1 MPWNTICTVILY
13 LAQGALAVLGII
25 VSLKPQ
31 PPERHKLLISVFII
45 ILIVSI
51 SAGISL
57 QLLNNRDIEEK
68 EKQYK
73 KEMDEQKKLTDRI
86 NGELYISQ
94 LSRERLQGVG
104 GARKEPITAVRGTKY
119 GTIGSFKQQK
129 KYPLN
134 VLSVTLTRNSYRGP
148 PIMLIRRKIRLSEA
162 RRNVLR

>member
-1 MPWNTICTVILY
+1 MD
-13 LAQGALAVLGII
+13 GF
-25 VSLKPQ
+25 LKDKYMEYFFMSSPC
-31 PPERHKLLISVFII
+31 S
-45 ILIVSI
+45 S
-51 SAGISL
+51 
-57 QLLNNRDIEEK
+57 RD
-68 EKQYK
+68 
-73 KEMDEQKKLTDRI
+73 
-86 NGELYISQ
+86 
-94 LSRERLQGVG
+94 VG